1 MLFSN
6 TSSFPSQS
14 PAEFAAKYAQS
25 LIGTPYANTPAST
38 GVFDA
43 VWSLALVLKYT
54 DDMRRLKNQS
64 KGDPVHVNCSSNL
77 TGDLVP
83 LNEFNYSNA
92 FMGCVMKYNFYNIN
106 FTGMSVSIYTHVF
119 VWISI
124 NSLHTRPLSY
134 NYPEVHVYISV
145 CIYE

>member
-1 MLFSN
+1 MYIFSQTTKEFIDKYTMKLN
-6 TSSFPSQS
+6 KTEFNLR
-14 PAEFAAKYAQS
+14 FAATA
-25 LIGTPYANTPAST
+25 
-38 GVFDA
+38 FDA

-54 DDMRRLKNQS
+54 DDMMRLKNQS
-64 KGDPVHVNCSSNL
+64 KGDPIHVNCSSNL

-106 FTGMSVSIYTHVF
+106 FTGMSVSTCL

-124 NSLHTRPLSY
+124 NSLHT
-134 NYPEVHVYISV
+134 
-145 CIYE
+145 